1 VVPTHIPVFL
11 TEVIELINVQPAG
24 TYIDAT
30 FGRGGHSRSLLE
42 RLSSD
47 GRLLAIDRD
56 PEAIVSAKRLAS
68 IDPRLTVAK
77 SPFSQLGEVA
87 ADLHGQVDG
96 VVFDLGISSPQVDD
110 AGRGFSFRADG
121 PLDMRMDP
129 ESSVSA
135 ADWLHGASEKEISDV
150 LWQYGD
156 ERRSRQIARRIV
168 DTRKSSPITTTFELA
183 SLVRSCVA
191 YKGGRIDPA
200 TRTFQAIRLRVND
213 ELGELQLAL
222 EAAFELLAVGGRVL
236 VIAFHSLEDRIV
248 KRRFRD
254 LDRLRRVSDKS
265 GQSISP
271 AFALLTSKPVM
282 ASEAERRANPRSRS
296 ARLRAL
302 ERTV

>member
-1 VVPTHIPVFL
+1 MVPTHIPVFL

-42 RLSSD
+42 RLDSD

-56 PEAIVSAKRLAS
+56 PEAIASAKQLGS

-87 ADLHGQVDG
+87 ADLHGRVDG
-96 VVFDLGISSPQVDD
+96 IVFDLGISSPQVDD
-110 AGRGFSFRADG
+110 ASRGFSFRADG

-129 ESSVSA
+129 EGSVSA
-135 ADWLHGASEKEISDV
+135 ADWLHRASEKEISDV

-156 ERRSRQIARRIV
+156 ERRSRQIARQIV
-168 DTRKSSPITTTFELA
+168 DARKSSPITTTFELA
-183 SLVRSCVA
+183 SLVRSCMP

-200 TRTFQAIRLRVND
+200 TRTFQAIRLHVND
-213 ELGELQLAL
+213 ELGELQMAL
-222 EAAFELLAVGGRVL
+222 EAAFDLLAVGGRVL

-265 GQSISP
+265 GQSLSP
-271 AFALLTSKPVM
+271 AFALLASKPVM

-302 ERTV
+302 ERTA